1 MCVGVVR
8 SQSVAYL
15 LSLAVVLGL
24 VVLGGLLCG
33 SRDDTLTLLELLG
46 GHFGGIGGG
55 R

>member
-1 MCVGVVR
+1 MCRRGAVA
-8 SQSVAYL
+8 SVAYL

-33 SRDDTLTLLELLG
+33 SRDDTLAVLELLG
-46 GHFGGIGGG
+46 GHFGGFGGG